1 MLIHGLAALR
11 FVDYDR
17 ERKTCA
23 SKKVEKNG
31 RPKQTGNRGFR
42 QYYISK
48 GRCKWMGRMQLNALI
63 ESK

>member
-23 SKKVEKNG
+23 SEKLKK
-31 RPKQTGNRGFR
+31 
-42 QYYISK
+42 
-48 GRCKWMGRMQLNALI
+48 KWKAKTNWKPRF
-63 ESK
+63 

>member
-23 SKKVEKNG
+23 SEKVEKNG
-31 RPKQTGNRGFR
+31 RPKQTGNHGF
-42 QYYISK
+42 
-48 GRCKWMGRMQLNALI
+48 
-63 ESK
+63 

>member
-23 SKKVEKNG
+23 SEKLKKMEGQNKLETTVL
-31 RPKQTGNRGFR
+31 GN
-42 QYYISK
+42 I
-48 GRCKWMGRMQLNALI
+48 I
-63 ESK
+63 